1 MSGGLQPR
9 IRHVSSIQVRNFSP
23 FPTRDTVASALTQP
37 AERSQFTLHGHL
49 SDDSDLTLNRR
60 RSRKISLSSIN
71 SAHTIRSDI
80 GDATV
85 ANGSPSETR
94 GRKGK
99 GVKVGSPAGPSSIPA
114 TLEQIS
120 PSRSGRTSGS
130 APTIRPRRP
139 RTTSIMSTSSAG
151 NVMGALYP
159 PAVIPSSA
167 ASGSKSLSAMLPDNS
182 QISLEKV
189 INSRLVETFI
199 TVTIPPAIPTLG
211 AEHTLAASNSR
222 PSTPLASPSPKDKAR
237 VTPRQAKVPNGAGTR
252 KDPKSILPN
261 TRMLAHP
268 VVKPNGK
275 ASTSSH
281 KVSSLSIDSHSGCT
295 SPAPSASTPNYFSDI
310 HRPSTNPVFQTE
322 QFAEWTNLSG
332 TKLNIQMW
340 AKSAKVSPRSTFVE
354 GKGKGKQQDEPL
366 TNSEW
371 KSFQEWEINLND
383 LLPLPSEVKDNTEL
397 LPPNT
402 LVFLLSP
409 PGDYYYIPPPATPRE
424 RSSSPSAGY
433 NSDPEFEVRQTQQN
447 SAGSPPLS
455 AHPSES
461 TAPSRRRHRKQTDDA
476 HDDFAKTAK
485 WQDLFKLVS
494 LQSCI
499 VDTEASL
506 NEIVS
511 NLEASIDS
519 DVLSKLKREVSEREA
534 WVDDLRSSCGSL
546 RRQSDELRYQLRA
559 RHKVLEDRRTILSA
573 AKEQL
578 KDDVISYSDAAM
590 QVTEEEHR
598 LQSLRSRFEPTRTF
612 LISTLGSIFPIE
624 LSSPPDLLYTILDV
638 PLPIPMGNNDP
649 APPLFLPNHKDINED
664 VVATSLGYAAQVV
677 QLLATYLGKGLVYPI
692 TCIGSRSLVRDGISA
707 MVGPRMF
714 PLFSKGVDTY
724 RFEYGVFLLNKN
736 IEMLMVD
743 RDLRPVDMRHTL
755 PNLKNLL
762 LTLTSGDET
771 PLRFRNI
778 HRPPSS
784 VISISS
790 LESPPPESPSTPDG
804 DATVGGTTPKA
815 STLLELPAENTTP
828 PASGASTPTVPASL
842 NGTEKK
848 TRPSYLSLAPLSS
861 FLRLH
866 LPSTS
871 VNKSTAKEIFDT
883 GVSQDGDGLSAHPT
897 TEVAGE
903 QSDSTEDR
911 QDVEADDTQDEED
924 RRTIRGAP
932 VGLGIEVN
940 GAESKEPEGLGRGIV
955 ATRASEKMEK
965 VVPTT
970 PSSTTQPAQSAYY

>member
-23 FPTRDTVASALTQP
+23 FPTRDTVASALAQP

-49 SDDSDLTLNRR
+49 SDDSDLTLGRR

-71 SAHTIRSDI
+71 SAHTIRSDVG
-80 GDATV
+80 GDGTV
-85 ANGSPSETR
+85 ANGSPGEVR

-99 GVKVGSPAGPSSIPA
+99 GATVGSPAGASSISA
-114 TLEQIS
+114 ALEQSS
-120 PSRSGRTSGS
+120 PSRPGRTSGS

-139 RTTSIMSTSSAG
+139 RTTSIISTSSG
-151 NVMGALYP
+151 SLVMHS
-159 PAVIPSSA
+159 PAVIPTSA
-167 ASGSKSLSAMLPDNS
+167 ASGSRSLSAMLPDNS

-199 TVTIPPAIPTLG
+199 TITVPPAVPALE
-211 AEHTLAASNSR
+211 AEHTPTASGSR
-222 PSTPLASPSPKDKAR
+222 PSTPLASSKDKSR
-237 VTPRQAKVPNGAGTR
+237 VTPRQAKVPNGTGTR
-252 KDPKSILPN
+252 KDPKYIPPN
-261 TRMLAHP
+261 TRMPARS
-268 VVKPNGK
+268 VAKPNGK

-281 KVSSLSIDSHSGCT
+281 KPSSLSMDSNYSRT
-295 SPAPSASTPNYFSDI
+295 SSLPASPSPTYFSDI

-322 QFAEWTNLSG
+322 QFTDWTNLSG
-332 TKLNIQMW
+332 TKFNVQMW
-340 AKSAKVSPRSTFVE
+340 SKSGKVSPQSPPTA
-354 GKGKGKQQDEPL
+354 GKGKAKQQDVPL
-366 TNSEW
+366 TVPEW
-371 KSFQEWEINLND
+371 KIFQEWDIDLND
-383 LLPLPSEVKDNTEL
+383 LLPLPSEVKGNTEL

-409 PGDYYYIPPPATPRE
+409 PGEYYYIPHPATPRE

-433 NSDPEFEVRQTQQN
+433 NSDPELEVRQIQQN
-447 SAGSPPLS
+447 GAISPPPS
-455 AHPSES
+455 AHPSEATPS
-461 TAPSRRRHRKQTDDA
+461 SRRRHRKQTDDA

-534 WVDDLRSSCGSL
+534 WVDDLRASCGSL

-559 RHKVLEDRRTILSA
+559 RHKALEDRRNLLNV

-578 KDDVISYSDAAM
+578 KDDIISYSDAAM
-590 QVTEEEHR
+590 QATEEEHH

-612 LISTLGSIFPIE
+612 LISSLASIFPIE
-624 LSSPPDLLYTILDV
+624 LYSPPDLLYTILDV
-638 PLPIPMGNNDP
+638 PLPIPLGNNDP
-649 APPLFLPNHKDINED
+649 APPLFLPNHKDVNED

-771 PLRFRNI
+771 PLRNI
-778 HRPPSS
+778 HRPPPS

-804 DATVGGTTPKA
+804 DATVGSTTPKA
-815 STLLELPAENTTP
+815 STLIELPAENTTP

-871 VNKSTAKEIFDT
+871 VNKPTAKEIFEP
-883 GVSQDGDGLSAHPT
+883 GSSVQDGDGFPAH
-897 TEVAGE
+897 
-903 QSDSTEDR
+903 SDEAVREHLHSSEDLVGV
-911 QDVEADDTQDEED
+911 DADDAQDEED

-932 VGLGIEVN
+932 VGLGIEAN
-940 GAESKEPEGLGRGIV
+940 GAESKAPESLGSDIA

-970 PSSTTQPAQSAYY
+970 PSPTMHPAQSA